1 MALYR
6 AVVSVKAVEL
16 SPHTMRHVEN
26 ILRDVKY
33 HQSITPL
40 DDEHN
45 IFTFSITGP
54 FTDRQGYRE
63 RASHLVVTLS
73 LDPNVVELEET
84 YYHK

>member
-1 MALYR
+1 MELHR

-16 SPHTMRHVEN
+16 PPQTMRHVEN
-26 ILRDVKY
+26 ILRDVNY
-33 HQSITPL
+33 QQSITPL

-45 IFTFSITGP
+45 IFTFSFTGP
-54 FTDRQGYRE
+54 FTKHQGYRE

-73 LDPNVVELEET
+73 HDPNVVELEET